1 MGKNNEDPIEAGQT
15 WKLDLFRPE
24 DALGVTRLFRL
35 VYGDGYPVKTFTDPE
50 LLIRENAARR
60 TISNVARTAKGDIVG
75 HSALY
80 NSAPFPGLYE
90 SGSTV
95 VAPNYR
101 AGVMGFRLVQYS
113 VRKVA
118 PLFGIEIMFG
128 EGVCN
133 HVTMQKIGIK
143 LNFLPCALEVDL
155 MPAEAY
161 TKEESAAGRVAAVLQ
176 FDIITPKPQTIR
188 VPAAYTEMLRFI
200 YGGIRHECRFVPSA
214 EDLPDGPETRMESQ
228 IFDFAQVARF
238 TVHEAGAD
246 FAAVFAQEEN
256 AARQKGT
263 IVHQV
268 FLKLSWPW
276 VGQTVELLRNRGY
289 FAGGVLPRWLDVD
302 GFLMQKVFG
311 PPHWDGIQ
319 VFGERSAHLL
329 ELVKDDWER
338 SIHP

>member
-1 MGKNNEDPIEAGQT
+1 MARPQTDLIEPGQT

-24 DALGVTRLFRL
+24 DAPGVVRLFRL
-35 VYGDGYPVKTFTDPE
+35 VYGDAYPVKTFTDPE
-50 LLIRENAARR
+50 RLIEENAARR
-60 TISNVARTAKGDIVG
+60 TISNVARTPKGDILG

-80 NSAPFPGLYE
+80 NSAPFRGLYE

-113 VRKVA
+113 VTTVA
-118 PLFGIEIMFG
+118 RHFGINTMFG

-143 LNFLPCALEVDL
+143 LKFLPCALEVDL

-161 TKEESAAGRVAAVLQ
+161 AKEESATGRVAATLNFNIQ
-176 FDIITPKPQTIR
+176 APKPQTIQ
-188 VPAAYTEMLRFI
+188 VPAAYEEMVRFI
-200 YGGIRHECRFVPSA
+200 YDGISHESRFVPSS
-214 EDLPDGPETRMESQ
+214 EELPAGNKTRVEPQ
-228 IFDFAQVARF
+228 VFDFAQVARF
-238 TVHEAGAD
+238 TVQEAGAD
-246 FAAVFAQEEN
+246 FAAVFDQEEK
-256 AARQKGT
+256 AARQQGT

-268 FLKLSWPW
+268 WLKLSWPW
-276 VGQTVELLRNRGY
+276 VGRVVDLLRARGY

-311 PPHWDGIQ
+311 SPHWDGIQ
-319 VFGERSAHLL
+319 VFGERAGRIL
-329 ELVKDDWER
+329 EMVQADWER
-338 SIHP
+338 TVH